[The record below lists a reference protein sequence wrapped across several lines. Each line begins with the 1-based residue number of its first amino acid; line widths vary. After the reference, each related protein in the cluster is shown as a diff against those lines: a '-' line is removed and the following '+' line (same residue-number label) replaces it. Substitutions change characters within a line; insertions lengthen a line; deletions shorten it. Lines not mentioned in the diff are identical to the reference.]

1 VRFRTAAAGQLGHYS
16 EADEGKTHADI
27 HQRGAVRLNP
37 SLRVRLHGRNRL
49 PELALT
55 LSLVTMA
62 LLSGAALFTPASGN
76 QDPFL
81 SDMDQAQM
89 IEMRSA
95 AIRDVSMP
103 VRKDVRVIPLD
114 ASAGH
119 NIVSSN

>member
-1 VRFRTAAAGQLGHYS
+1 MPIS
-16 EADEGKTHADI
+16 IE
-27 HQRGAVRLNP
+27 RGAVRLKP

-62 LLSGAALFTPASGN
+62 LLSWASLFTPASGN
-76 QDPFL
+76 QDPFP
-81 SDMDQAQM
+81 SDMEQAQM

-95 AIRDVSMP
+95 ASHDVSMP
-103 VRKDVRVIPLD
+103 VRKGVRVISLD
-114 ASAGH
+114 ASAGD